1 MTTAASPRHPW
12 KALAVVLLVFA
23 AVHGAGAHASFGD
36 HESSHIRVVHADRDC
51 ASVNIHVDGDG
62 DRDDDDSDEDAIFEA
77 FDDDE
82 WS

>member
-1 MTTAASPRHPW
+1 MTPVASPRHPW

-36 HESSHIRVVHADRDC
+36 HETSHIRIVHADRDC
-51 ASVNIHVDGDG
+51 PVVHIDVDDE
-62 DRDDDDSDEDAIFEA
+62 DRDDDPDDEDVIFQA
-77 FDDDE
+77 FDDDD